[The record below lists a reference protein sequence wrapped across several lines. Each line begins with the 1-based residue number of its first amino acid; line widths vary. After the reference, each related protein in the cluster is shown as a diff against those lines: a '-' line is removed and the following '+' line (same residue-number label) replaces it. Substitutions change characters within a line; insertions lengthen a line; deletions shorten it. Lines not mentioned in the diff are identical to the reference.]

1 MGVQQVPELG
11 AGLVR
16 SRVVDGVV
24 GKGVF
29 HQEFQS
35 GAVRFGVEA
44 GQGLRKGIVGD
55 GGRLVPVIPAQQ
67 IDVRQQVGRR
77 FRLVRAEHFGSCLP
91 ALGGEG
97 SQKAEDDEGTVHVVR

>member
-16 SRVVDGVV
+16 SRVVEGVV

-29 HQEFQS
+29 HQEFKS

-55 GGRLVPVIPAQQ
+55 GAVSYTHLSRRPGR
-67 IDVRQQVGRR
+67 
-77 FRLVRAEHFGSCLP
+77 FH
-91 ALGGEG
+91 
-97 SQKAEDDEGTVHVVR
+97 